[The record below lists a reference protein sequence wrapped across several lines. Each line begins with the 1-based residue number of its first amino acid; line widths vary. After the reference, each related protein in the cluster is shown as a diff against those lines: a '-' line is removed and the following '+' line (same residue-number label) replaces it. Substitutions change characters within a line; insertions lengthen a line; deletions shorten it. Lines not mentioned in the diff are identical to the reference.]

1 MRSNIAD
8 FILCQEASNPSREL
22 LSESGGYTAD
32 GGGGFHEIPRYHG
45 TRKTSRKENISH
57 YLAQYTYDTGII

>member
-1 MRSNIAD
+1 MGSNIAD

-32 GGGGFHEIPRYHG
+32 GGGGFHEILRYHG
-45 TRKTSRKENISH
+45 TRKKSRKKKNISH
-57 YLAQYTYDTGII
+57 CLAHTRTGVI